1 MSDAGLYS
9 RVMAVPLAV
18 LCIDVTQY
26 CHCGGITDMSH
37 FIFFAFVSG
46 SLCIII
52 IESSRF
58 SLFML
63 MYCHAEPFALWV
75 IVLTCVAG
83 GSWFPF
89 LKLWLVNKLF
99 IPLCIVG

>member
-18 LCIDVTQY
+18 LCTVVTKY

-37 FIFFAFVSG
+37 TLIFFAFLSD

-52 IESSRF
+52 IDSCRF
-58 SLFML
+58 SIFMF
-63 MYCHAEPFALWV
+63 MYCHTEPFALWALLV
-75 IVLTCVAG
+75 TCVQEVLG
-83 GSWFPF
+83 LSF
-89 LKLWLVNKLF
+89 
-99 IPLCIVG
+99 